1 MFSVFNKHFWQ
12 LCTYCREI
20 SIVTIC
26 NSRLYVRER
35 KGILLQTFNKF
46 DTLFVSTTLEKTICL
61 RCANTSFCNLNVFRC
76 NMFSEKRTPLY
87 ICIYLVV
94 WWTLLNIMQMSGLN
108 QNCCFSPWT
117 NQISIC
123 MNNDLIRY
131 QHATRA
137 NSA

>member
-12 LCTYCREI
+12 LCTFCREI

-46 DTLFVSTTLEKTICL
+46 DTLFVSTTLEKIICF
-61 RCANTSFCNLNVFRC
+61 RCATRHFVTYMFFRW

-87 ICIYLVV
+87 IYI
-94 WWTLLNIMQMSGLN
+94 
-108 QNCCFSPWT
+108 FSRLT
-117 NQISIC
+117 
-123 MNNDLIRY
+123 DT
-131 QHATRA
+131 A
-137 NSA
+137 